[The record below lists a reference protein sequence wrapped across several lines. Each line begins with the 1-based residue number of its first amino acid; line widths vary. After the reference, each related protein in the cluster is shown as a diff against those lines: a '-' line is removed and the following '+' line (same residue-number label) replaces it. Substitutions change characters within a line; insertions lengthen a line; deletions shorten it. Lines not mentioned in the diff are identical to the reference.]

1 MTVYSHPLV
10 TELLSGRIQGNAI
23 ARRSLAKI
31 ITLIESTKASHRVES
46 DQILNELIVSSG
58 KSFRIGISG
67 VPGVGKST
75 LIESLGL
82 YLIAQG
88 HRVAVLAIDP
98 SSSISGGSI
107 LGDKTRME
115 HLSVH
120 PSAFIRPTPSSGNLG
135 GVAEKTRETM
145 LVCEAAGYDIIL
157 VETVGVGQSEIA
169 VSKMTDMF
177 VLLQLPNAGDDLQAI
192 KKGVM
197 EIADLAVVNKAD
209 IDPDAAMRAMAH
221 IVGSLRIFSQHG
233 HADHPSLNTSYWNPQ
248 VMSISAL
255 ERNGIEELWQKMTEF
270 QDIQQSNGSF
280 TQRRMNQSKT
290 WLWERIQ
297 SALSQEFKEHAGVS
311 ALLPELQQQ
320 VEQGSIAASVA
331 ARKILDVFKTDFKGK
346 V

>member
-1 MTVYSHPLV
+1 
-10 TELLSGRIQGNAI
+10 
-23 ARRSLAKI
+23 
-31 ITLIESTKASHRVES
+31 
-46 DQILNELIVSSG
+46 
-58 KSFRIGISG
+58 
-67 VPGVGKST
+67 
-75 LIESLGL
+75 
-82 YLIAQG
+82 
-88 HRVAVLAIDP
+88 
-98 SSSISGGSI
+98 
-107 LGDKTRME
+107 ME

-197 EIADLAVVNKAD
+197 EIADLVVVNKAD

-233 HADHPSLNTSYWNPQ
+233 HAEHPSLNASYWSPQ

-255 ERNGIEELWQKMTEF
+255 EGNGIEELWRKMSEF
-270 QDIQQSNGSF
+270 QDIQLSNGSF

-297 SALSQEFKEHAGVS
+297 SGLSQEFKEHAGVS
-311 ALLPELQQQ
+311 TLLPDLQQQ